1 MRSASIALAC
11 LLAAVCCA
19 PPAPEASSA
28 EPPNIVVILAD
39 DLGYNDVGVYDS
51 QFIKT
56 PHIDQLARN
65 GVRLTDAYV
74 SAAVCSPSRAGLYT
88 GRYQPRFGYEY
99 NPTYHDAELGLPAN
113 ETTLANMLKQAGY
126 VTGLIGKWHLGKPE
140 KYHPLNRGFD
150 EVFGL
155 LAGGTSYIDSRKE
168 GVESWPPEHAPT
180 TRSGSNAFIRL
191 RPTIHLRGQTAVDQ
205 IDPRPAANCPILV
218 TQQQQGASPC

>member
-11 LLAAVCCA
+11 LLAAACSA

-28 EPPNIVVILAD
+28 EPLNIVVILAD

-99 NPTYHDAELGLPAN
+99 NPTYHDAELGLPTN
-113 ETTLANMLKQAGY
+113 ETTLANQHPAIVERLEAELKAWNSQ
-126 VTGLIGKWHLGKPE
+126 
-140 KYHPLNRGFD
+140 
-150 EVFGL
+150 
-155 LAGGTSYIDSRKE
+155 LADPIWLSQ
-168 GVESWPPEHAPT
+168 
-180 TRSGSNAFIRL
+180 RSTLHELHERMIQLFF
-191 RPTIHLRGQTAVDQ
+191 
-205 IDPRPAANCPILV
+205 
-218 TQQQQGASPC
+218 